1 MSQFEGLVAQY
12 KTGKPAEKK
21 PRRTVA
27 KPAAAQPVSIVV
39 RTEKEKVGKSKNPEF
54 TQVLTYLKKSTHNAV
69 KAALIFDEKERDLSD
84 LVEELLKVWITKNRN
99 S

>member
-21 PRRTVA
+21 TRSTIQKPVVVSPAPVA
-27 KPAAAQPVSIVV
+27 LKAG
-39 RTEKEKVGKSKNPEF
+39 KEKVGKSKNPEF

-84 LVEELLKVWITKNRN
+84 LVEELLKSWIVKNRN

>member
-12 KTGKPAEKK
+12 KTGKPPVKKARPKNEKV
-21 PRRTVA
+21 VA
-27 KPAAAQPVSIVV
+27 VSPAPVVTKSKKV
-39 RTEKEKVGKSKNPEF
+39 KVGKSQNPDF

-69 KAALIFDEKERDLSD
+69 KAALIFDQKERDLSD
-84 LVEELLKVWITKNRN
+84 LVEELLATWVAKNRN

>member
-12 KTGKPAEKK
+12 KTGKPAVKK
-21 PRRTVA
+21 VRPKVA
-27 KPAAAQPVSIVV
+27 KSVAVSPAPIALK
-39 RTEKEKVGKSKNPEF
+39 TNKEKVGKSKDPEF

-69 KAALIFDEKERDLSD
+69 KAALIFDEKGRDLSD
-84 LVEELLKVWITKNRN
+84 LVEELLKVWISKNRN

>member
-21 PRRTVA
+21 QRPKVQRSVVVS
-27 KPAAAQPVSIVV
+27 PAPIALK
-39 RTEKEKVGKSKNPEF
+39 TEKEKVGKSKNPDF

>member
-1 MSQFEGLVAQY
+1 MSI
-12 KTGKPAEKK
+12 
-21 PRRTVA
+21 
-27 KPAAAQPVSIVV
+27 SV

>member
-21 PRRTVA
+21 MRPKMQKSVVVSPAPVA
-27 KPAAAQPVSIVV
+27 LK
-39 RTEKEKVGKSKNPEF
+39 TEKEKVGKSKNPDF

-84 LVEELLKVWITKNRN
+84 LVEELLHSWVVKNRN

>member
-21 PRRTVA
+21 TRPKIQKSVA
-27 KPAAAQPVSIVV
+27 VSPAPVAIK
-39 RTEKEKVGKSKNPEF
+39 TENGKVGKSKNPDF

-84 LVEELLKVWITKNRN
+84 LVEELLHSWVVKNRN